1 MIKMLSVR
9 KMKAILEKLSLL
21 PWLAPYALLAYGYL
35 LLLYKAGFH
44 IPVLLIF
51 SFPILMLI
59 FIFLHSH
66 ADMTLDSDCDYDE
79 GLIAS
84 IKCFFNCYF
93 FCGVLYPSRVY
104 SNFRCYLLSYLS
116 TKHLTN
122 QASSPVN

>member
-1 MIKMLSVR
+1 MQGIMIKMLSVR

-93 FCGVLYPSRVY
+93 FVVFCTLPVFILISGVI
-104 SNFRCYLLSYLS
+104 YLA
-116 TKHLTN
+116 T
-122 QASSPVN
+122 